1 MKKKNQFRGSLLL
14 ILCAMLWGFG
24 FAAQDIAAESLSPFT
39 CCATR
44 YSVSALALL
53 GVVTAFDKATKSGRS
68 LFSRKK
74 DPLTKKELFS
84 GILCGVALFAAAITQ
99 QTGID
104 YGSGAGKASFLTA
117 FYVILVPVFGTLFF
131 KKRSSP
137 LIWTAVLLAIV
148 SIGLISLGDDLS
160 FATSDVLLLISAL
173 CWCTHITTVDLT
185 SGGCDG
191 IRLSMVQM
199 ATCALL
205 NLIAALIFEGI
216 DLSGI
221 LSALGALLY
230 LGLFSGATA
239 FTLQILG
246 QKECPSATASI
257 IMSTESLFGV
267 LGGALFVGEVLS
279 ARAYIG
285 CGIFFIALILSQLP
299 AILDMKRER
308 AAALAAANVEG
319 KTPDPS

>member
-1 MKKKNQFRGSLLL
+1 MKKKNPFRGSILL
-14 ILCAMLWGFG
+14 ILCAMFWGFG
-24 FAAQDIAAESLSPFT
+24 FAAQDIAAKSLSPFT

-44 YSVSALALL
+44 YLLSALSLVA
-53 GVVTAFDKATKSGRS
+53 VVAAFDKATKNGRS
-68 LFSRKK
+68 LFSKK
-74 DPLTKKELFS
+74 KNPLTKKELVA

-99 QTGID
+99 QTGIF
-104 YGSGAGKASFLTA
+104 YGSGTGKASFLTA

-131 KKRSSP
+131 KKRNSP
-137 LIWTAVLLAIV
+137 LIWTAVLLAII

-160 FATSDVLLLISAL
+160 FALSDILLLFSAL
-173 CWCTHITTVDLT
+173 CWCAHITTVDLT

-199 ATCALL
+199 ATCGLL
-205 NLIAALIFEGI
+205 NLVAALLFEGI

-221 LSALGALLY
+221 LSAIGALLY

-279 ARAYIG
+279 TRAYIG
-285 CGIFFIALILSQLP
+285 CSLFFIALILSQLP
-299 AILDMKRER
+299 AILDMRREKK
-308 AAALAAANVEG
+308 ALVKGESVKEKNA
-319 KTPDPS
+319 

>member
-1 MKKKNQFRGSLLL
+1 MNKKNQFRGSVLL
-14 ILCAMLWGFG
+14 IICAMFWGFG
-24 FAAQDIAAESLSPFT
+24 FAAQDIAAKSLSPFT

-44 YSVSALALL
+44 YLLSALALL
-53 GVVTAFDKATKSGRS
+53 LVVTAFDKVTKNGRS
-68 LFSRKK
+68 LFSKK
-74 DPLTKKELFS
+74 KNPLTRKELFA

-117 FYVILVPVFGTLFF
+117 FYVILVPVVGTLFF
-131 KKRSSP
+131 KKKSSP
-137 LIWTAVLLAIV
+137 LIWVAVFMAII
-148 SIGLISLGDDLS
+148 SIGLISLGNDLS
-160 FATSDVLLLISAL
+160 FALSDILLLFSAL
-173 CWCTHITTVDLT
+173 CWCAHITTVDLT

-199 ATCALL
+199 ATCGLL
-205 NLIAALIFEGI
+205 NLVAALLFEGI
-216 DLSGI
+216 DFSGI
-221 LSALGALLY
+221 LSAIWSLLY

-267 LGGALFVGEVLS
+267 LGGALFVGEVMS

-285 CGIFFIALILSQLP
+285 CGLFFIALILSQLP
-299 AILDMKRER
+299 ALLDMKRER
-308 AAALAAANVEG
+308 AALAPKEIPEEETV
-319 KTPDPS
+319 

>member
-1 MKKKNQFRGSLLL
+1 MRKKNPFRGSVLLL
-14 ILCAMLWGFG
+14 LCAMLWGFG
-24 FAAQDIAAESLSPFT
+24 FAAQDIAAKSLSPFT

-44 YSVSALALL
+44 YLISALALL
-53 GVVTAFDKATKSGRS
+53 FVVAAFDKATGSGRS

-84 GILCGVALFAAAITQ
+84 GMLCGLALFAAAITQ
-99 QTGID
+99 QTGIY

-117 FYVILVPVFGTLFF
+117 FYVILVPVVGTLFF
-131 KKRSSP
+131 RKRNSP
-137 LIWTAVLLAIV
+137 LIWVAVLLAIAA
-148 SIGLISLGDDLS
+148 IGLISLGDDLS
-160 FATSDVLLLISAL
+160 FALSDILLLVSAL
-173 CWCTHITTVDLT
+173 CWCAHITTVDLT

-205 NLIAALIFEGI
+205 NLIAALLFEGI
-216 DLSGI
+216 DLHGI
-221 LSALGALLY
+221 LSAIGPLLY
-230 LGLFSGATA
+230 LGLLSGATA

-257 IMSTESLFGV
+257 LMSTESLFGV

-279 ARAYIG
+279 LRAYIG
-285 CGIFFIALILSQLP
+285 CGLFFIALILSQLP
-299 AILDMKRER
+299 AIREMKSER
-308 AAALAAANVEG
+308 AAGKGESAAKKAS
-319 KTPDPS
+319 PIS